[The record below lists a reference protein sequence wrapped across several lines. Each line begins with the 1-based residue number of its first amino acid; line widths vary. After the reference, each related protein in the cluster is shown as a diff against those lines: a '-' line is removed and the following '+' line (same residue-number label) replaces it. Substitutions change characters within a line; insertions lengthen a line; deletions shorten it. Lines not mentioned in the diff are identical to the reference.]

1 MEDYVVSDRR
11 QQFWLIA
18 IVSAVSFMITLDYS
32 SLNISLST
40 IASYFGVKVGVVAW
54 LPTIYLLI
62 ITSTLLGFGKLGDNL
77 GYKKV
82 FLLGLG
88 VFSLGALGCAL
99 APSFPALLIAR
110 AFQSLGQ
117 AMYSPICIALLTYY
131 LPAGIRGR
139 ALGVYATFQSM
150 GMAAGPVLGGFLTST
165 FGWRANFMLAVPL
178 ALFILLAAWK
188 MLPAQQGKGAD
199 TRFDL
204 RGAALLFAGLVG
216 FLYALNTGARA
227 GWTDPLVL
235 TGLISAAAAFT
246 LFVLQEKRVAY
257 PLLDLNLFRNLNFTF
272 AALAAL
278 TIMAMNIGMGFLF
291 PFFLQ
296 LMLHVP
302 IAQLGLILMTSSLM
316 MMLLAPFA
324 GSLADRIG
332 SRRLCLAGAGIAAL
346 AFFLI
351 SFVTPQSSL
360 VQVVIALACMGTG
373 MGCFVAPNSRLIMQH
388 APADKQGVAS
398 GVYKIALNAGSSIG
412 IALYILVMSYV
423 VIFDVAK
430 VNLLLTEVRQHPE
443 IMMAGFR
450 GAFIFGIVLALIAML
465 FSFLAKDKAAA

>member
-1 MEDYVVSDRR
+1 MEDYVVRDRR

-40 IASYFGVKVGVVAW
+40 IANYFNVKVGVVAW

-62 ITSTLLGFGKLGDNL
+62 ITSTLLGFGKLGDNI

-82 FLLGLG
+82 FLIGLG
-88 VFSLGALGCAL
+88 VFALGALGCAL
-99 APSFPALLIAR
+99 APGFAALFIAR

-131 LPAGIRGR
+131 LPAEMKGK
-139 ALGVYATFQSM
+139 ALGIYATFQSM

-165 FGWRANFMLAVPL
+165 FGWQANFMLAVPL
-178 ALFILLAAWK
+178 ALLILLAAWK
-188 MLPAQQGKGAD
+188 MLPAKQGQAAD

-204 RGAALLFAGLVG
+204 SGAVLLFIGLVG
-216 FLYALNTGARA
+216 FLYAMNTGARA
-227 GWTDPLVL
+227 GWTDVLVL
-235 TGLISAAAAFT
+235 TAIISAVVAFT
-246 LFVLQEKRVAY
+246 LFIIQERRVAY

-272 AALAAL
+272 AALASL

-296 LMLHVP
+296 LMLRVP
-302 IAQLGLILMTSSLM
+302 IAQMGLILMTSSLM
-316 MMLLAPFA
+316 MMILAPFA

-332 SRRLCLAGAGIAAL
+332 SRRLCIAGAGTAAL
-346 AFFLI
+346 AFLSI

-360 VQVVIALACMGTG
+360 SQVVLSLALMGIG
-373 MGCFVAPNSRLIMQH
+373 MGCFVAPNSRLIMQN

-430 VNLLLTEVRQHPE
+430 VNIMLSEVRQRPE
-443 IMMAGFR
+443 IMMAGFH
-450 GAFIFGIVLALIAML
+450 GAFLFGIALALIAMV
-465 FSFLAKDKAAA
+465 FSFLAKDKASV